1 MKVPVRLIPK
11 ITVHTAAHDN
21 RSKDPAPR
29 GVPSTRVALSLVGR
43 FSKSTRMD
51 TADTPPGWVLAAAAL
66 DMSVRASARRWA
78 GVVVSWVSGG
88 G

>member
-1 MKVPVRLIPK
+1 MKVPLRLIPK

-29 GVPSTRVALSLVGR
+29 GAVDQGRVVTGGQVLQIHQDGHR
-43 FSKSTRMD
+43 GH
-51 TADTPPGWVLAAAAL
+51 PPGWVLAAAAL
-66 DMSVRASARRWA
+66 TCRSGASARRWA

>member
-1 MKVPVRLIPK
+1 M
-11 ITVHTAAHDN
+11 
-21 RSKDPAPR
+21 
-29 GVPSTRVALSLVGR
+29 ALSLVGR
-43 FSKSTRMD
+43 FSRSTRMD
-51 TADTPPGWVLAAAAL
+51 TADTPPGGEAAAAL